1 MLEFLGFIAL
11 LSIMFGVSFGDALG
25 GFLKFIVIGICA
37 IFALGLAAKI
47 LSTKTGSIFL
57 LVVSIAIVALGI
69 LMINDNYANRYS
81 YCSNIQ
87 STQLYTSC
95 AINAMDGHNEAVNM
109 GWGYAIGGG
118 ILGLFSI
125 GAYGEK
131 LDENKN
137 KPTKI
142 D

>member
-25 GFLKFIVIGICA
+25 GFVRFVVIGICA
-37 IFALGLAAKI
+37 ILALALAVKI

-57 LVVSIAIVALGI
+57 LVLSIAIVALGVV
-69 LMINDNYANRYS
+69 MINDNYTSRYS

-87 STQLYTSC
+87 NTQLYSSC
-95 AINAMDGHNEAVNM
+95 AINAMDSHNETVNM

-118 ILGLFSI
+118 ILGLVSL
-125 GAYGEK
+125 GAYGDK

-137 KPTKI
+137 KPAKI
-142 D
+142 N